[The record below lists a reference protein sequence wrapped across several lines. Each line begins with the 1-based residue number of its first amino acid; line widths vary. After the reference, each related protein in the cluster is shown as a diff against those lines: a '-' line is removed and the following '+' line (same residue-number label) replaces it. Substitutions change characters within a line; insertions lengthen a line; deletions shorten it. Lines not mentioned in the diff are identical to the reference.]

1 MDHNYDFELPLSR
14 RDYSALMDIRGL
26 ASGAHMMVM
35 CAVMKDDGTW
45 ILQGS
50 DADFDELLNDLNDEI
65 DAGLAPKKNLPALRR
80 IRDSVTPQDDD
91 GL

>member
-1 MDHNYDFELPLSR
+1 MVRVD
-14 RDYSALMDIRGL
+14 SAFLYRWAAVASFGAYIRGL

-35 CAVMKDDGTW
+35 CADMKDDGTW